1 MLSAP
6 FLAKHVPTPCS
17 MSHCLPLCHAPSFI
31 SPSLRAFSVCHLALS
46 PLPLPCFCRSKSP
59 VWQTFCPAI
68 VHPLQAEDRCATAA
82 SSVYDDR
89 HTTGVTTAVRASGG
103 RRTMNITTKCAMLC
117 TKMTAIVW
125 RFGSNII
132 SLSPSNQTDIYL

>member
-17 MSHCLPLCHAPSFI
+17 VSYCLPSCHIPFCI
-31 SPSLRAFSVCHLALS
+31 PPSLRAFSVCHLALS
-46 PLPLPCFCRSKSP
+46 PLPLPCFCRSTSP

-68 VHPLQAEDRCATAA
+68 VRPLQAEGWCATAA
-82 SSVYDDR
+82 SSAYDDR

-132 SLSPSNQTDIYL
+132 SLSPSNQTGIYL